1 MPTLYDLNPKLR
13 PKAKKK
19 VEPTVAVKK
28 KGRPKKTAKKQM
40 EPITTAIAAV
50 TAASNAIG
58 FIKARINDVQSVAEI
73 GDQISTLFSAQQ
85 KLNEER
91 NKQAGVGTDIGI
103 RSSIDAV
110 LEAKRLNEQMQEIAT
125 MINMRWPKPA
135 DQPSTWQEILNHHNQ
150 KLREQKE
157 AKKKA
162 QIEAARRQQEMAE
175 TIKACAIIFGVLLVV
190 VFLFAVM
197 FMTITRSG
205 QIL

>member
-1 MPTLYDLNPKLR
+1 
-13 PKAKKK
+13 
-19 VEPTVAVKK
+19 
-28 KGRPKKTAKKQM
+28 M

-50 TAASNAIG
+50 TAASNAIS
-58 FIKARINDVQSVAEI
+58 FLKARINDVQSVAEI

-135 DQPSTWQEILNHHNQ
+135 DQPSTWQEILNHHNEAIRQ
-150 KLREQKE
+150 KKE
-157 AKKKA
+157 AQKRARREA
-162 QIEAARRQQEMAE
+162 QRLKHQREEAAK
-175 TIKACAIIFGVLLVV
+175 TFLIVTAIILVTLGLFVLL
-190 VFLFAVM
+190 FT
-197 FMTITRSG
+197 TIARA
-205 QIL
+205 I

>member
-1 MPTLYDLNPKLR
+1 
-13 PKAKKK
+13 
-19 VEPTVAVKK
+19 
-28 KGRPKKTAKKQM
+28 M

-162 QIEAARRQQEMAE
+162 QVEAARRQQEVAE
-175 TIKACAIIFGVLLVV
+175 TIKSCAIIFCVLLVA
-190 VFLFAVM
+190 VFFFVVM
-197 FMTITRSG
+197 FMTIARGINGDGYDYSRTVLEMESPTTFYDAG
-205 QIL
+205 

>member
-1 MPTLYDLNPKLR
+1 
-13 PKAKKK
+13 
-19 VEPTVAVKK
+19 
-28 KGRPKKTAKKQM
+28 M

-91 NKQAGVGTDIGI
+91 NKKAGVGTDIGI

-110 LEAKRLNEQMQEIAT
+110 LEAKKLNEQMQEIAT
-125 MINMRWPKPA
+125 MINMRWPMPA
-135 DQPSTWQEILNHHNQ
+135 NQPSTWQTILSHHNEAVRQ
-150 KLREQKE
+150 KKE
-157 AKKKA
+157 AEKKA

-190 VFLFAVM
+190 IFLFAVM
-197 FMTITRSG
+197 FMTIARSG
-205 QIL
+205 EGELYDYSRTVLEMESSATFYDVG